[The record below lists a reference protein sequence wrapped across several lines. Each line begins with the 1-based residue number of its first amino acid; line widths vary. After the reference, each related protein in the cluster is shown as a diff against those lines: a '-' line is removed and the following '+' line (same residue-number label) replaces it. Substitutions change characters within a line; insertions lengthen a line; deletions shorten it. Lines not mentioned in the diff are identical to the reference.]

1 MHTPTQYNPDPLA
14 DARHAAR
21 LSDLINSS
29 WTTRAIQAGIELG
42 VFEGLALGPL
52 APVALAEQLQCR
64 ADTLERLLVALEII
78 DLCERREAGVALT
91 SMGRLLVDETPGSL
105 QPWARLWCGDLEDLW
120 RGLAQSV
127 REGRSVREIRGIAAG
142 FDHLAQDAQ
151 RAAGFNRAM
160 ASNSYWVARAFAA
173 CELLSDVRCL
183 VDVGGGQG
191 ALLAAALEAHPSLRG
206 ILFDLPHAANA
217 ASDLLSQRGL
227 ADRAQFVAG
236 SFFESVPRGGD
247 AYVLK
252 SVLHDWGDPE
262 CLAILQQCRTV
273 MGPGDRLFIIER
285 LLQAPTLA
293 GYDSRAW
300 ARSDLNMLVTHA
312 TRERREG
319 EYGNLLRC
327 AGFELTRTLPL
338 AMGLTAIAASTV

>member
-1 MHTPTQYNPDPLA
+1 M
-14 DARHAAR
+14 
-21 LSDLINSS
+21 
-29 WTTRAIQAGIELG
+29 
-42 VFEGLALGPL
+42 
-52 APVALAEQLQCR
+52 ALAEQLQCR
-64 ADTLERLLVALEII
+64 VDTLERLLVALEII

-105 QPWARLWCGDLEDLW
+105 LPWARLWCGDLEDLW

-142 FDHLAQDAQ
+142 F
-151 RAAGFNRAM
+151 NRAM

-183 VDVGGGQG
+183 IDVGGGQG
-191 ALLAAALEAHPSLRG
+191 ALLAAALEAHPGLRG

-217 ASDLLSQRGL
+217 ASDFLSQRGL

-273 MGPGDRLFIIER
+273 MGPADRLFIIER